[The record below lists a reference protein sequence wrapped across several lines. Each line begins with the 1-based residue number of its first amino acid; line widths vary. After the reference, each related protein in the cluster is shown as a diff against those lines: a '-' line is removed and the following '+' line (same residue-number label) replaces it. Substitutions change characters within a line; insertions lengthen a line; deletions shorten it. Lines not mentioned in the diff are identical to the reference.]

1 MERMQECRQLVW
13 RIWRESNTLMQIFI
27 DSCWN
32 ILQDLYWTGMLS
44 YKLAITVCMY
54 FYWFIR
60 EAVADGFNKYDVTWI
75 KIKVN
80 NNNEDNIED

>member
-1 MERMQECRQLVW
+1 
-13 RIWRESNTLMQIFI
+13 
-27 DSCWN
+27 
-32 ILQDLYWTGMLS
+32 MLS